1 MVALTLTLQTAV
13 SALRLAFGVLA
24 LRAAAERGD
33 SPHAEAWYMAGV
45 TFTLVGAVALL
56 HSLAGI
62 VAQLNPGTPFYDVFL
77 DLIPPGNDA
86 RSVLV
91 LGFTLALAWVLLLER
106 PWPSRRLIVRGAFA
120 LLVAGFLIGFLEPP
134 VEQNRAGDH
143 LTVMSV
149 LGAATAIFLFA
160 ALYRGLVRGQIDW
173 LLWTALALYA
183 VEQALSSNIQTV
195 LAWAGFGGAW
205 APPVSSIMWVGLVAV
220 LAMVACALRRLVIA
234 RDGGDVPGLMERL
247 RG

>member
-33 SPHAEAWYMAGV
+33 SPRAAAWYMAGV

-62 VAQLNPGTPFYDVFL
+62 VAQLNQGTPFYDVFL

-91 LGFTLALAWVLLLER
+91 LGFTLALAWVLLLGR
-106 PWPSRRLIVRGAFA
+106 PWPSRRLIVRGALS
-120 LLVAGFLIGFLEPP
+120 LLVAGFLVGFLEPP
-134 VEQNRAGDH
+134 VEQHRAGDH

-149 LGAATAIFLFA
+149 LGAVTAILLFA
-160 ALYRGLVRGQIDW
+160 SLYRGMTRGQIDW

-183 VEQALSSNIQTV
+183 VEQAFSSHIQTV
-195 LAWAGFGGAW
+195 LALAGFVGSW

-220 LAMVACALRRLVIA
+220 SAMVACALRRLAIA
-234 RDGGDVPGLMERL
+234 RADVPGLMERL